1 MVAMANENA
10 NADAAANRPPCECT
24 RIGSGAP
31 NRRIR
36 CEWNEAEQR
45 YNLNC
50 REVDVSEC
58 QGCA

>member
-1 MVAMANENA
+1 MSDQNTSANA
-10 NADAAANRPPCECT
+10 NANRPPCKCE
-24 RIGSGAP
+24 RIGGGDP

-58 QGCA
+58 DGCE

>member
-1 MVAMANENA
+1 MVDKDPNA
-10 NADAAANRPPCECT
+10 NAAESRPPCECN
-24 RIGSGAP
+24 RIGGGDP

-58 QGCA
+58 QGCG